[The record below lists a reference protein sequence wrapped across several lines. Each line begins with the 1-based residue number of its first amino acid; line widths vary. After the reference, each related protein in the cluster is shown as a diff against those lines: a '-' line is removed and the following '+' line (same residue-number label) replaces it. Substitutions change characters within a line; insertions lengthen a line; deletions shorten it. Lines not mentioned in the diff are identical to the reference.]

1 MALWAFSEMSLK
13 LPMKVVW
20 ATYGIP
26 WATMIFVR
34 FFFCCSF
41 PGTTLPTGVVV
52 VSAKWGVEEERWIPV
67 FIYASLS

>member
-1 MALWAFSEMSLK
+1 MWDFSVMSLK

-20 ATYGIP
+20 ATYGMP

-34 FFFCCSF
+34 SFFCWGL

-52 VSAKWGVEEERWIPV
+52 VSANLGVELERWMPV
-67 FIYASLS
+67 FMYASLS